1 MTRLVL
7 VVGLLCSSLHAAV
20 VGAAPTAH
28 DAWIPLGPP
37 GSTTLAGYLTLRN
50 GDATATAL
58 VAVSSPAFASVE
70 VHRTE
75 QDGDSMRMR
84 PVPRLEIAPH
94 ASVELAPGGTHLMLF
109 APRLTLAAGQ
119 RVTLTLR
126 FADGT
131 TLGVE
136 AEVRDP
142 RSTAADHHQHHA
154 GTD

>member
-1 MTRLVL
+1 MTRPVL
-7 VVGLLCSSLHAAV
+7 VVGLLGASLHAAV

-28 DAWIPLGPP
+28 EAWIALGPP
-37 GSTTLAGYLTLRN
+37 GSATLAGYLTLRN
-50 GDATATAL
+50 TDATATAL
-58 VAVSSPAFASVE
+58 VAVSSSEFASVE
-70 VHRTE
+70 LHRTE
-75 QDGDSMRMR
+75 QDGDSVRMR
-84 PVPRLEIAPH
+84 PVLRLEIPAQ

-109 APRLTLAAGQ
+109 APRATLAAGQ

-131 TLGVE
+131 TLTVA

-154 GTD
+154 ATD